1 MPKDGHKED
10 RNGRDLIDTEEIK
23 TRWKENIK
31 ELYKKDLNEFHYYN
45 GVVSHPEPFWRM
57 KSSGP

>member
-23 TRWKENIK
+23 KRWKEFMEELCK
-31 ELYKKDLNEFHYYN
+31 EDLNEPDNYD
-45 GVVSHPEPFWRM
+45 GVVSHPEADILE
-57 KSSGP
+57 